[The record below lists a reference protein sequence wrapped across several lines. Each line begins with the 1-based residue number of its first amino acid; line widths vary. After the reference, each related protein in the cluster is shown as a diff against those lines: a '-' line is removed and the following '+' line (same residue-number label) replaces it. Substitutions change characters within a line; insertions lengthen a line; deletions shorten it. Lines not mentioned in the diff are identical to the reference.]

1 MLPGEG
7 LGLDSEDRTACNCRN
22 VAIQRGQHKQL
33 LMAPSDVAGWGI
45 FLKDGAEKNDFISE
59 YCGEVSGWT
68 SDTDVHHSVVP
79 PVLTPSLISRLFSLS
94 LSLSLPLSFPLS
106 SLPPSLPPSLSPTKD
121 HISGGG

>member
-1 MLPGEG
+1 MIIYRSSFYPLIVLPGEG

-59 YCGEVSGWT
+59 YCGEVSGST
-68 SDTDVHHSVVP
+68 SDTRVHHLVVP
-79 PVLTPSLISRLFSLS
+79 
-94 LSLSLPLSFPLS
+94 LSLPLSRLS
-106 SLPPSLPPSLSPTKD
+106 LFLSPY
-121 HISGGG
+121 

>member
-1 MLPGEG
+1 MIIYRSSFYPLIVLPGEG

-59 YCGEVSGWT
+59 YCGEVSGC
-68 SDTDVHHSVVP
+68 SVC
-79 PVLTPSLISRLFSLS
+79 
-94 LSLSLPLSFPLS
+94 
-106 SLPPSLPPSLSPTKD
+106 
-121 HISGGG
+121 